1 MLRYF
6 LLLLLAAP
14 AFAQAPTITVTS
26 PAQSASVAAGPLVVQ
41 FTVSNHTIGNPGQS
55 HLAIYVDSDPV
66 ANRFYNGSTNEVLRS
81 GAHTHFI
88 HWVAADS
95 AQFNGL
101 SSGAHT
107 LRFTLADGS
116 SNDLTNTEATFNL
129 NITVQTPTPGDMTL
143 TQIVPGL
150 NFPVA
155 MAFAPDGRLFY
166 TEKSTGNMR
175 VMNYNSGT
183 QAFTL
188 QAANVFN
195 VSVNSASERG
205 LLGVCLDP
213 NFASNGYLYCYYT
226 RSSPIVN
233 RVARFTLTTSGPDT
247 VAVGGSELVLID
259 SIPSPAGNHNGGN
272 LHFGPDGYLYVTIG
286 DGGSTSSNSQNADNM
301 LGKILRINA
310 ATGAAAPGN
319 PGFGGTEP
327 RLWCLGLRNSFD
339 FCFHPDTGDL
349 WATENGPGSDDE
361 LNRIV
366 SGNNYGWP
374 TVTGIAGNPSFV
386 DPIAEYTPTIA
397 PTGIVAVSDNA
408 NYPVQYHHNLLM
420 ADFNTGR
427 VRRYVL
433 TGLGL
438 AQLGAQSIA
447 YNGGNGGI
455 TDIEEAPNGWI
466 YLFAGAGP
474 GGGTL
479 YRLDLVN
486 APPNIISTPPANAF
500 VGASYSYTIQATG
513 SPTISYSSMGLP
525 AWLTLSGNTLSG
537 TPGAADLGV
546 SGSITITA
554 TNTNG
559 NDSQV
564 FTINVQ
570 TAPAGG
576 GGNDSDDGGCTTAAN
591 VAPWLALAAL
601 CGLLAAWRTR
611 RAST

>member
-116 SNDLTNTEATFNL
+116 NNDLTNTEATFNL

-319 PGFGGTEP
+319 PSFGGTEP

-366 SGNNYGWP
+366 AGNNYGWP